1 MRCSVIEISGNMI
14 SDLIQQDEQSDTIK
28 SQIDCFFDLLEE
40 RTLDVNPYCRSILF
54 QVYLR
59 LLRSILFRYYLNLS
73 LPVKFPKK
81 RQRICDL
88 CVRSLEDKSSHV
100 RRNVIKVLTKL
111 ISTHPFALLHGG
123 QLSYQEWKERLDAVS
138 LQINSLQPPSDAP
151 GLAVNGE
158 NHEEETGKADKDKHP
173 SDQASQAQQE
183 AATSEDLMKLQLTKR
198 YYTEALKFIESLH
211 AASEIISQ
219 LLASKNKSEVLE
231 SMDFFV
237 VADAYKLATAKVCDL
252 ALLLS
257 DSLNL

>member
-1 MRCSVIEISGNMI
+1 MI
-14 SDLIQQDEQSDTIK
+14 SDLIQQDQQSDTIK

-40 RTLDVNPYCRSILF
+40 RTLDVNPYCRSKLF

-59 LLRSILFRYYLNLS
+59 LLRSIQFRHYLNLS
-73 LPVKFPKK
+73 LVKFPKK

-123 QLSYQEWKERLDAVS
+123 QLSYQQWRERLDAVN

-151 GLAVNGE
+151 GLVVNGQ
-158 NHEEETGKADKDKHP
+158 NREEETDKADEDKHP
-173 SDQASQAQQE
+173 SDQASQAQHE
-183 AATSEDLMKLQLTKR
+183 TATSEDLMKLQLTKR

-219 LLASKNKSEVLE
+219 LLASKNKSEVIE

-237 VADAYKLATAKVCDL
+237 VADAYKLATAKVCNL
-252 ALLLS
+252 TLMASNAL
-257 DSLNL
+257 NR